1 MSQTLETAQLSAEEN
16 SRFVQTDPYRI
27 HYYELGDRSART
39 VVLLHGSGPGA
50 TGWSNFLPNL
60 AALAESF
67 HVFSVDMPGW
77 GESETQSAEKGYDHP
92 ATLIKFFDAV
102 GIDKAALIG
111 NSMGGMTSVSTAVR
125 FPERVTHLVTMG
137 TPCPGID
144 VFNATGVSEG
154 MKVLLHAYR
163 EPTAENMK
171 KLVQIMCYDQS
182 MATDEL
188 AQMRSDAALAHTSH
202 LDDYNR
208 PDPTKPPVSN
218 PGYFT
223 FIPQLAEL
231 AIPTLTIHGRDDR
244 VVSYEHSLRFVSLIP
259 DARALLI
266 GKCGHWAQIEHAA
279 EFNRAVT
286 DFVLNA

>member
-1 MSQTLETAQLSAEEN
+1 
-16 SRFVQTDPYRI
+16 
-27 HYYELGDRSART
+27 
-39 VVLLHGSGPGA
+39 
-50 TGWSNFLPNL
+50 
-60 AALAESF
+60 
-67 HVFSVDMPGW
+67 
-77 GESETQSAEKGYDHP
+77 
-92 ATLIKFFDAV
+92 
-102 GIDKAALIG
+102 
-111 NSMGGMTSVSTAVR
+111 
-125 FPERVTHLVTMG
+125 
-137 TPCPGID
+137 
-144 VFNATGVSEG
+144 
-154 MKVLLHAYR
+154 
-163 EPTAENMK
+163 ENMK

-208 PDPTKPPVSN
+208 LDPTKPPVSN

-279 EFNRAVT
+279 EFNRSVT